1 MKASRAIRGARSAMS
16 PKMTAKSPLSA
27 RIHQLRCTMGAAM
40 FCIIEFLLLNFIH
53 FETTIAEWFKEI
65 IPHSVTKTVDN
76 GSSMA
81 RSQCSDGEHIVQA
94 HRHIGYQDGQQC
106 CQETPLDQ
114 GCMCTRRL
122 LHGSLIAPLQ
132 TDDRNKYG
140 SGNNFILFLQLS
152 EH

>member
-1 MKASRAIRGARSAMS
+1 
-16 PKMTAKSPLSA
+16 
-27 RIHQLRCTMGAAM
+27 
-40 FCIIEFLLLNFIH
+40 
-53 FETTIAEWFKEI
+53 
-65 IPHSVTKTVDN
+65 
-76 GSSMA
+76 MA

-94 HRHIGYQDGQQC
+94 HRHISYQDGQQC
-106 CQETPLDQ
+106 CQETPLDQGMRCRMRWALQ

-152 EH
+152 EHVLAILPLKAQQSGNCQKAVS